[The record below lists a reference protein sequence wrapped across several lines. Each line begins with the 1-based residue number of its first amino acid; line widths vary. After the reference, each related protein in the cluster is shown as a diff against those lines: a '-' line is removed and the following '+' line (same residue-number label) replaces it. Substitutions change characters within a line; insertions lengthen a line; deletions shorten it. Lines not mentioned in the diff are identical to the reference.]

1 MQCGLRCMCC
11 LPAQTSVPHG
21 HRSVDGDGL
30 PAHSSTSPQQ
40 IPEQPNFA
48 DFSQFQAF
56 AAEQPADEGDKQQDS
71 GQVGKQVLR
80 TLLLGEIRFRLCHL
94 ERDHIKIVHRE
105 SRLLACKSVILQ
117 SVLHRSGLQMYD

>member
-1 MQCGLRCMCC
+1 MIAFQVSDTIMIILPIVPVPYSLVKGVCF

-21 HRSVDGDGL
+21 HRSGDGDGL

-71 GQVGKQVLR
+71 GQVRKQELHI
-80 TLLLGEIRFRLCHL
+80 LLLRGIRFRLAHL
-94 ERDHIKIVHRE
+94 ERD
-105 SRLLACKSVILQ
+105 
-117 SVLHRSGLQMYD
+117 

>member
-1 MQCGLRCMCC
+1 MGRSINAHDDYFCC
-11 LPAQTSVPHG
+11 YHSAKQLVKRIVFTQASVPHG

-56 AAEQPADEGDKQQDS
+56 AVEQPADEGDKQQDS
-71 GQVGKQVLR
+71 GQVGKQRNWML
-80 TLLLGEIRFRLCHL
+80 I
-94 ERDHIKIVHRE
+94 
-105 SRLLACKSVILQ
+105 
-117 SVLHRSGLQMYD
+117 